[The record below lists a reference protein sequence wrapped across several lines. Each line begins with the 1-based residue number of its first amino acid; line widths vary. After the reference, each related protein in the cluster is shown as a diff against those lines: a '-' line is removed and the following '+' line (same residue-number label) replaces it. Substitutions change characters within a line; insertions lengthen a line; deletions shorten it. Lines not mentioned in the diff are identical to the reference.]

1 MPKINV
7 LSENLANKIAAG
19 EVVER
24 PASVVK
30 ELVENAIDAKSQR
43 IFVSILEGGT
53 RLIQVEDD
61 GEGMEQEDACLAFQ
75 RHATSKVLEEEDL
88 SSIMTLGFRGE
99 ALPSIAS
106 ISNIRLRTRTAEALE
121 GSDLSLGA
129 GKIESIKAAA
139 LAQGSNFEIKD
150 LFFNVPA
157 RKKFLKST
165 QTELSHISGTLFQLA
180 LSYPSIHFRLTHGAR
195 RLLDCPRVPDLKA
208 RILQLIGR
216 EPVAHCLQ
224 AEGQDMAGEG
234 ISLRAFFSR
243 PPLQRN
249 YKKNQYLFVNQRP
262 VRSPLL
268 VHAIYDAYASYLM
281 KGEHPFF
288 VLFLNIDPTRVDVNV
303 HPAKR
308 EIRFQNTDL
317 VHQTVR
323 RIFREALSSA
333 GGVGLEVSDP
343 LVSQPIEPLPS
354 PSSRSRW
361 RGREGLSH
369 EALGSRLDVAGDG
382 GKWLGWPNPTA
393 SRSTSEEVK
402 ESEGSY
408 SEPLPLLAD
417 ASFSPQTAPL
427 GSTVLIRP
435 IGQVYGTFLLAEVEG
450 CLVIVDQHT
459 AHERVL
465 YESLLAGWRR
475 FQESEGQKIE
485 ASSVFIEVQP
495 LLFPQQV
502 DLPLSRAG
510 ILKDYLTRLEEVGLK
525 IEPFGE
531 TTFLVRAVP
540 ALLTEMNLESLLIDL
555 TDELSE
561 LEVSSQMDQPMLKMI
576 ASMACHGAVRAH
588 QTLALPEIE
597 ALLKKYFEKD
607 TPPTCPHGRPIL
619 LTYPLTEL
627 EKLFRR
633 R

>member
-1 MPKINV
+1 VPKINI
-7 LSENLANKIAAG
+7 LSESLANKIAAG

-43 IFVSILEGGT
+43 IFVSVLEGGL

-61 GEGMEQEDACLAFQ
+61 GEGMDQEDACLAFQ
-75 RHATSKVLEEEDL
+75 RHATSKVTEEKDL

-106 ISNIRLRTRTAEALE
+106 ISNIRLRTCPAGALE
-121 GSDLSLGA
+121 GSDLSLEA
-129 GKIESIKAAA
+129 GKIQSIKVTAS
-139 LAQGSNFEIKD
+139 AQGSNFEIRD

-165 QTELSHISGTLFQLA
+165 QTELSHISGVLFQIG
-180 LSYPSIHFRLTHGAR
+180 LSYPSIHFRLTHGSR
-195 RLLDCPRVPDLKA
+195 RLLDCLPVPDLKS
-208 RILQLIGR
+208 RISQLIGR
-216 EPVAHCLQ
+216 KPVEHCLQ
-224 AEGQDMAGEG
+224 TEGGDMAGEG

-243 PPLQRN
+243 PPLG
-249 YKKNQYLFVNQRP
+249 KNHRKDQYLFVNQRP
-262 VRSPLL
+262 IRSPLL

-288 VLFLNIDPTRVDVNV
+288 VLFLDIDPSRVDVNV

-308 EIRFQNTDL
+308 EVRFQNTDL

-333 GGVGLEVSDP
+333 GGIGYGTDVRSASGPPDALS
-343 LVSQPIEPLPS
+343 SA
-354 PSSRSRW
+354 SSRPRW
-361 RGREGLSH
+361 PGSEGIIRS
-369 EALGSRLDVAGDG
+369 EAGLRSDASGEG
-382 GKWLGWPNPTA
+382 GKWLGWPTSSESERVREADKVYPETHALLPDPSFSSQTA
-393 SRSTSEEVK
+393 S
-402 ESEGSY
+402 
-408 SEPLPLLAD
+408 
-417 ASFSPQTAPL
+417 L
-427 GSTVLIRP
+427 GSTPLIRP
-435 IGQVYGTFLLAEVEG
+435 IGQVYGTFLLAEVDG
-450 CLVIVDQHT
+450 CLVIIDQHT

-465 YESLLAGWRR
+465 YESLLSDWRR
-475 FQESEGQKIE
+475 FQASQGQADS
-485 ASSVFIEVQP
+485 ASTVFIEVQP

-502 DLPLSRAG
+502 DLPISRAG
-510 ILKDYLTRLEEVGLK
+510 LLRDYLPRLEELGLK

-540 ALLTEMNLESLLIDL
+540 ALLTEMNLESFLIDL
-555 TDELSE
+555 SDELSE
-561 LEVSSQMDQPMLKMI
+561 IEVSSQVDQPILKMI

-597 ALLKKYFEKD
+597 SLLKEYFEKGS
-607 TPPTCPHGRPIL
+607 PPTCPHGRPIL
-619 LTYPLTEL
+619 LSYPLTEL

>member
-1 MPKINV
+1 MSKISI

-43 IFVSILEGGT
+43 IFVSVLEGGT

-75 RHATSKVLEEEDL
+75 RHATSKVVEEEDL

-106 ISNIRLRTRTAEALE
+106 ISEVRLRTRTAGALE
-121 GSDLSLGA
+121 GSDLFLEA
-129 GKIESIKAAA
+129 GRIQSIKAAA
-139 LAQGSNFEIKD
+139 TAQGSNFEIRD

-180 LSYPSIHFRLTHGAR
+180 LSHPSIHFRLTHGTR

-216 EPVAHCLQ
+216 NPVEHCLQ
-224 AEGQDMAGEG
+224 AEGQDMGGEG
-234 ISLRAFFSR
+234 ISLNAFFSR
-243 PPLQRN
+243 PPLQKN
-249 YKKNQYLFVNQRP
+249 YRKEQYLFVNQRP

-288 VLFLNIDPTRVDVNV
+288 VLFLTIDPTRVDVNV

-308 EIRFQNTDL
+308 EVRFQNTDL

-333 GGVGLEVSDP
+333 GGIGRGMDVPSLSGPV
-343 LVSQPIEPLPS
+343 EPLPS
-354 PSSRSRW
+354 ASSRSRW
-361 RGREGLSH
+361 RGSEG
-369 EALGSRLDVAGDG
+369 ARGGVGSRPDGAVDG
-382 GKWLGWPNPTA
+382 GKWLGWPD
-393 SRSTSEEVK
+393 SSESGSGSEQVR
-402 ESEGSY
+402 ESDQIY
-408 SEPLPLLAD
+408 PEPRPLLPD
-417 ASFSPQTAPL
+417 PSFPSQSASL
-427 GSTVLIRP
+427 GSTTLIRP

-465 YESLLAGWRR
+465 YESLLADWLR
-475 FQESEGQKIE
+475 FQESQAQPGA

-495 LLFPQQV
+495 LLIPQQV
-502 DLPLSRAG
+502 DLPVSRAG
-510 ILKDYLTRLEEVGLK
+510 ILKDYLARLEEVGLK
-525 IEPFGE
+525 IEAFGE

-540 ALLTEMNLESLLIDL
+540 ALLTEMNLESFLIDL

-561 LEVSSQMDQPMLKMI
+561 IEVSSQVDQPMLKMI

-597 ALLKKYFEKD
+597 SLLKKYFEKD
-607 TPPTCPHGRPIL
+607 SPPTCPHGRPIL

>member
-7 LSENLANKIAAG
+7 LSESLANKIAAG

-30 ELVENAIDAKSQR
+30 ELVENAVDAGSQR
-43 IFVSILEGGT
+43 IFVSLLEGGT

-75 RHATSKVLEEEDL
+75 RHATSKVAVVEDL
-88 SSIMTLGFRGE
+88 SSIKTLGFRGE

-106 ISNIRLRTRTAEALE
+106 ISNIRLRTRTVEALE
-121 GSDLSLGA
+121 GSDLSLEA
-129 GKIESIKAAA
+129 GKIKSVKAAV
-139 LAQGSNFEIKD
+139 LARGSNFEIRD

-165 QTELSHISGTLFQLA
+165 QTELSHISGMLFQIA
-180 LSYPSIHFRLTHGAR
+180 LSYPSIHFRLMHGNK
-195 RLLDCPRVPDLKA
+195 RLLDCPRVPDPKS

-216 EPVAHCLQ
+216 KPVESCLQ
-224 AEGQDMAGEG
+224 AEGEDLAGEG
-234 ISLRAFFSR
+234 LSIQAFFSR
-243 PPLQRN
+243 PPLLKN
-249 YKKNQYLFVNQRP
+249 YRKDQYLFVNQRP

-288 VLFLNIDPTRVDVNV
+288 VLFLEIDPTRVDVNV

-308 EIRFQNTDL
+308 EVRFQNTDL

-323 RIFREALSSA
+323 RVFREALSSA
-333 GGVGLEVSDP
+333 GGIGLGEDVS
-343 LVSQPIEPLPS
+343 LPS
-354 PSSRSRW
+354 EGPEAVSSVSSHPKW
-361 RGREGLSH
+361 SGREEGIRGAKGLPSDSRGSG
-369 EALGSRLDVAGDG
+369 EA
-382 GKWLGWPNPTA
+382 WLGWPKPSGSQSA
-393 SRSTSEEVK
+393 SETVK
-402 ESEGSY
+402 ESEEGYVES
-408 SEPLPLLAD
+408 SSLFPKP
-417 ASFSPQTAPL
+417 SFSIQTSSL
-427 GSTVLIRP
+427 GSKKLIRP
-435 IGQVYGTFLLAEVEG
+435 LGQIYGTFLLAEVEG
-450 CLVIVDQHT
+450 CLVIIDQHT

-475 FQESEGQKIE
+475 FRASKGQ
-485 ASSVFIEVQP
+485 ADAACSVFIEVQP

-502 DLPLSRAG
+502 DLPASRVG
-510 ILKDYLTRLEEVGLK
+510 ILKDYLMHLEEVGLK

-540 ALLTEMNLESLLIDL
+540 ALLTEMNLESFLVDL
-555 TDELSE
+555 TEELSE
-561 LEVSSQMDQPMLKMI
+561 IEVSSQVDQPMLKMI

-597 ALLKKYFEKD
+597 SLLKEYFEKD

-619 LTYPLTEL
+619 LSYPLIEL